1 MGRARTPTTSAD
13 ISLEIVRIQEES
25 RTCLQQLEERR
36 RIAHARENQQRGELI
51 ATYLAGPRGDGLRS
65 TLREFASPDHRW
77 LFDIDEGCAG
87 TDAPAQ

>member
-1 MGRARTPTTSAD
+1 MGRTRTPTTSAE

-65 TLREFASPDHRW
+65 TLREFASPDDRW
-77 LFDIDEGCAG
+77 LFDIDEGCAE
-87 TDAPAQ
+87 TDAPS